1 MDGNTKDGMHV
12 LRARN
17 LAVVSFKDLA
27 VEVQLVDGNLVVH
40 ALHTQAN
47 HDGRNMFTIQQDGT
61 VVPFKGEE

>member
-1 MDGNTKDGMHV
+1 MKDIDEINVHSTQT
-12 LRARN
+12 
-17 LAVVSFKDLA
+17 LAVVSFKDSA